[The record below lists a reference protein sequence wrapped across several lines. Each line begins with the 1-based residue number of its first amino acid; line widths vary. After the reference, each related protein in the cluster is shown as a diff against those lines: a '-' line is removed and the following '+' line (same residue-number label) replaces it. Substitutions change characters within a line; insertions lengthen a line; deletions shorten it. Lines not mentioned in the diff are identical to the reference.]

1 MQPFCAKLKFC
12 ATGAHQAG
20 AILRALSLESQKMER
35 SASFA
40 SAKGENIGVLITA
53 KDIVA
58 LKASF
63 NAHCRIIEAI
73 SAMETD
79 ALKEKEE

>member
-1 MQPFCAKLKFC
+1 
-12 ATGAHQAG
+12 
-20 AILRALSLESQKMER
+20 MER

-40 SAKGENIGVLITA
+40 SAKGENIEVLITA

-73 SAMETD
+73 CAMETD